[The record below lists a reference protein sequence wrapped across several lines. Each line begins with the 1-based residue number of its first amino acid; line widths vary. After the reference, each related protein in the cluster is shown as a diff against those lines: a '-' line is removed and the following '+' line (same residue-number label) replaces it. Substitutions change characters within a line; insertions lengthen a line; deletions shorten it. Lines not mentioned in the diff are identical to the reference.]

1 MVLADKMDRDV
12 TPLIRPSILSA
23 RTIFRCLE
31 IIVYYS
37 RNVTPLIRPSILSA
51 KTIFRCL
58 DMVLADKMDGL
69 IRGVT
74 SLE

>member
-1 MVLADKMDRDV
+1 MAYYSRDV
-12 TPLIRPSILSA
+12 TLLIRPSILSA

-37 RNVTPLIRPSILSA
+37 RDVTLLIRPSILY
-51 KTIFRCL
+51 
-58 DMVLADKMDGL
+58 KMDGL